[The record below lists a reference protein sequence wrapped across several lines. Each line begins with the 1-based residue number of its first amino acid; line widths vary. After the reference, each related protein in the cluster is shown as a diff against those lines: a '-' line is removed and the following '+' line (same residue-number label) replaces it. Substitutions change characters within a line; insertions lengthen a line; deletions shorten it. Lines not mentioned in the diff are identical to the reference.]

1 MLNYI
6 QDAGFD
12 LVDITTNSVGIG
24 FETGHRYKNVKI
36 ISEKEGFITIK
47 YPNSKDHKIILS
59 KNSIQ
64 KIEKAHRY

>member
-12 LVDITTNSVGIG
+12 LVDITTNSVGVG
-24 FETGHRYKNVKI
+24 FETGHKYKNVKI